1 MTGVDSPEFKHRWF
15 CPTPAWLVLGLLAA
29 TGFLFVSEKYRWFT
43 FNQHRGWTVLIA
55 VDCVGVVFLALLLW
69 FIIALI
75 FRLRFQFSIR
85 SLLALV
91 VVVALPF
98 SWLAV
103 EMKKAREQ
111 KAAVTEINKIGGVAY
126 DYDDHFTTRLNR
138 GVWPVNHGGVW
149 PVNGGFWPDFG
160 GGVWLVE
167 RPPGPAWL
175 QKLLPDDFFAEVATV
190 GFDASQITDAGL
202 EHLDGLSQLQLL
214 SLADTQVTDAGLEH
228 LKGLSQ
234 LQELWLD
241 RTQVTDAGLEHLKGL
256 SQLQELWLNGTK
268 VTEAGVAKLRKS
280 LPKCKIDWP

>member
-1 MTGVDSPEFKHRWF
+1 MTGMDSPEFKHRWF

-55 VDCVGVVFLALLLW
+55 VDCVGVALLAVLFW

-75 FRLRFQFSIR
+75 FRLPFQFSIR

-98 SWLAV
+98 SWLAA

-111 KAAVTEINKIGGVAY
+111 KAAVTEIKKVGGVAY
-126 DYDDHFTTRLNR
+126 DYDDHVTRLNR
-138 GVWPVNHGGVW
+138 GIWGDIYTGVW
-149 PVNGGFWPDFG
+149 EVD
-160 GGVWLVE
+160 

-175 QKLLPDDFFAEVATV
+175 RKLLPDDFFAEVATV
-190 GFDASQITDAGL
+190 GFDASQVTDAGL
-202 EHLDGLSQLQLL
+202 EHLDSFSHLQEL

-234 LQELWLD
+234 LKQLWLD
-241 RTQVTDAGLEHLKGL
+241 RTQVTDAGLEHLDGL
-256 SQLQELWLNGTK
+256 FQLQVLSLNGTK
-268 VTEAGVAKLRKS
+268 VTAAGVAKLRKA